1 MPSTLSTF
9 SISSFETTLTGFIP
23 KLDLHFISSF
33 LSRKPSKTKVSLIRS
48 FFDACKIRKA
58 KIPSNVRIA
67 KALNCT
73 PSLVCQIR
81 TGYIRKKVIEKKNM
95 LMTRKQEKRVME
107 ILKNLR
113 DKRKQITPKTLRAVV
128 AKVCH
133 KAPSHNFHS
142 SFIKRHS
149 EELMIVPSSVREEKR
164 MKISEQSIITWKNY
178 LTQYVNGKY
187 SSMIF
192 CADESGY
199 HDHKDTRKVNLII
212 GTNENREINHTPV
225 DRGEKRKSL
234 LHCISLDGTFVPPC
248 FLVQKPFNI
257 RSLQSFGYQIGIH
270 GCVEIGNS
278 SYFTKEL
285 FENWIEKVFI
295 PHVNIKRMI
304 LPDIHAQAVLML
316 DGCRIHL
323 SDNVLTRLAN
333 ENILLLILPPNT
345 THLLQSL
352 DLSIFSLWKLQIQQV
367 RSGSTHDSVEQLL
380 WVAVNAILQV
390 SSSINIF
397 SAFKESGLV
406 NDFHRAPSTAR
417 IFEESFQKVIEI
429 VKLDNKSLPLSCTRQ
444 TRQTKGG
451 EWGIMNID
459 KMPVYSG
466 LPQ

>member
-1 MPSTLSTF
+1 
-9 SISSFETTLTGFIP
+9 
-23 KLDLHFISSF
+23 
-33 LSRKPSKTKVSLIRS
+33 
-48 FFDACKIRKA
+48 
-58 KIPSNVRIA
+58 
-67 KALNCT
+67 
-73 PSLVCQIR
+73 
-81 TGYIRKKVIEKKNM
+81 
-95 LMTRKQEKRVME
+95 
-107 ILKNLR
+107 
-113 DKRKQITPKTLRAVV
+113 
-128 AKVCH
+128 
-133 KAPSHNFHS
+133 
-142 SFIKRHS
+142 
-149 EELMIVPSSVREEKR
+149 
-164 MKISEQSIITWKNY
+164 
-178 LTQYVNGKY
+178 
-187 SSMIF
+187 MIF

-199 HDHKDTRKVNLII
+199 HAHEDTRKVNLIV
-212 GTNENREINHTPV
+212 GTNENLEMNHTPV
-225 DRGEKRKSL
+225 DRGEKRISL

-248 FLVQKPFNI
+248 FLVQKPFNV

-316 DGCRIHL
+316 DECRMHL
-323 SDNVLTRLAN
+323 SDNVVTRPAN
-333 ENILLLILPPNT
+333 EDILLLVSHPNT

-390 SSSINIF
+390 SSSISIF

-417 IFEESFQKVIEI
+417 ILEESFQKVIEI

-459 KMPVYSG
+459 KMPVYFG